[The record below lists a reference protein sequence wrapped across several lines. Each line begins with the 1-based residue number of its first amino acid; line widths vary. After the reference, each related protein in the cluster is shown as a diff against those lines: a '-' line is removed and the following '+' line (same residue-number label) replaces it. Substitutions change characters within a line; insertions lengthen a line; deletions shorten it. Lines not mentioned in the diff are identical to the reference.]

1 MKKYELKLIHRYSGD
16 LNLKYYSP
24 KYKCIWLLEIMAYWS
39 VNGFG
44 IISGIIGYKKY
55 RFSNLIYLWIQ
66 TCFYSTLFS
75 LIVYLNIKAI
85 SKKYLILSL
94 FPILIK
100 RHWYVNT
107 YFFMYPFLPFIN
119 YGIQNLNKKLLEI

>member
-1 MKKYELKLIHRYSGD
+1 MVRNYGIDLLKIFSMINVLILHINRYSGD

-75 LIVYLNIKAI
+75 LIVYLNTKAI

-100 RHWYVNT
+100 RH
-107 YFFMYPFLPFIN
+107 
-119 YGIQNLNKKLLEI
+119 